1 MVTLPLQGHYAHS
14 GRSTLTYKAQATN
27 SSIATVAVSNDH
39 LQLKPLAKGI
49 TRINVSASDGRQ
61 TASDG
66 SFQVRVVE
74 KKSAPVYAVYP
85 IPVKRDIN
93 ALLNPEVQQAEFLI
107 TSTVGE
113 RVMTA
118 IATPDKNHVATLN
131 LSKLSPGTY
140 KLTVH
145 TNKGKHTQMF
155 IKR

>member
-1 MVTLPLQGHYAHS
+1 M
-14 GRSTLTYKAQATN
+14 
-27 SSIATVAVSNDH
+27 
-39 LQLKPLAKGI
+39 
-49 TRINVSASDGRQ
+49 
-61 TASDG
+61 
-66 SFQVRVVE
+66 
-74 KKSAPVYAVYP
+74 
-85 IPVKRDIN
+85 KRDIN

-131 LSKLSPGTY
+131 LSQLNPGTY

-145 TNKGKHTQMF
+145 TSKGNHTQMF